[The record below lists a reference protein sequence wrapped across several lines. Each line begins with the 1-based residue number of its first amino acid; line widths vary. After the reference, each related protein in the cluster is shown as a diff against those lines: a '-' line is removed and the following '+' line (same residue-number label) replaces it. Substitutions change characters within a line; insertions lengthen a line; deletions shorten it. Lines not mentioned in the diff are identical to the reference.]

1 MKSKNSP
8 IEELVIQKIKQLRIE
23 RNISQLALSDIL
35 GISDGQI
42 GNIESPKYQH
52 KYTLKQI
59 YTFCTFIEYPFE
71 KIFLTDEELNSN
83 KYINTLITK
92 IIEYEQ

>member
-1 MKSKNSP
+1 MKSKNSL
-8 IEELVIQKIKQLRIE
+8 IEEQIILKIKRLRLD

-42 GNIESPKYQH
+42 GNIESPRYQH

-59 YTFCTFIEYPFE
+59 YTFCDFIEYPFE
-71 KIFLTDEELNSN
+71 KIFLTVEELESVNN
-83 KYINTLITK
+83 INLLIKK
-92 IIEYEQ
+92 IIEYEG

>member
-71 KIFLTDEELNSN
+71 KIFLTDKELNSN

-92 IIEYEQ
+92 IIEYEE